1 MIGDNNARR
10 VFKDVLTTFSLVS
23 GPLVI
28 AIDRL
33 AN

>member
-1 MIGDNNARR
+1 MVGDDASARL
-10 VFKDVLTTFSLVS
+10 VKDLLTTFSLVS

-33 AN
+33 AR